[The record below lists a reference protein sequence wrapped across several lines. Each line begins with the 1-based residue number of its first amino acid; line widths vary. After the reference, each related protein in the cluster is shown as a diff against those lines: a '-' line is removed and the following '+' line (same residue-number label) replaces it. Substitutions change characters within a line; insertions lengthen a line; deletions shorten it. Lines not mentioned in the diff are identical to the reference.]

1 MVVGVEGPI
10 TNRGFLDFVWLGEGV
25 VGLGL
30 GLRLG
35 LGVGLGLMLLLGL
48 GLGFCLR
55 RVGEGEREGE
65 DGVFVKKDVI

>member
-35 LGVGLGLMLLLGL
+35 LGLMLD
-48 GLGFCLR
+48 LGFCLR
-55 RVGEGEREGE
+55 RVGEGEEEGEGEDE